1 MRTWSCRVCGSL
13 RASLVLARDAAFLMV
28 ATPSRPVRGSRE
40 PVGLRPLR
48 LLSTACRLRDW
59 EGACRSHA
67 RSPIT
72 ANGAELY
79 TTDAC
84 RGIKNEIHP
93 QECGRAATV
102 PIPSSKHAA
111 SPTPRNFERVVT
123 ARTAAIDYCVVIERH
138 ELVDS

>member
-1 MRTWSCRVCGSL
+1 
-13 RASLVLARDAAFLMV
+13 MV
-28 ATPSRPVRGSRE
+28 ATPSRPTRGIRE
-40 PVGLRPLR
+40 PVGLRTLR

-93 QECGRAATV
+93 QECGRAAIG
-102 PIPSSKHAA
+102 PIPSSKHAGA
-111 SPTPRNFERVVT
+111 RTPMNFERVVT
-123 ARTAAIDYCVVIERH
+123 ARTPTVDDDRVAIECRELDESRWSGSVIPGREG
-138 ELVDS
+138 